1 MAFTY
6 SVAIYIVGNIVKGD
20 EAMIHQDNDQV
31 ASEKSALTYDILL
44 EIKWKSVCSV
54 ASATIYCCKCINLL

>member
-44 EIKWKSVCSV
+44 EIK
-54 ASATIYCCKCINLL
+54 